1 MDADMDRGLEGPEW
15 EARTGREWEDRM
27 ALEWEARADR
37 WEEVPGDRPRLRR
50 GEEDTDA
57 A

>member
-1 MDADMDRGLEGPEW
+1 MDADMDRGLGVP
-15 EARTGREWEDRM
+15 EWEDRM
-27 ALEWEARADR
+27 APEWEARADR
-37 WEEVPGDRPRLRR
+37 WEEAPGDRPRLRR

>member
-1 MDADMDRGLEGPEW
+1 MDADMDRDPGAPEW

-37 WEEVPGDRPRLRR
+37 WEEVPGDRPRLRQ